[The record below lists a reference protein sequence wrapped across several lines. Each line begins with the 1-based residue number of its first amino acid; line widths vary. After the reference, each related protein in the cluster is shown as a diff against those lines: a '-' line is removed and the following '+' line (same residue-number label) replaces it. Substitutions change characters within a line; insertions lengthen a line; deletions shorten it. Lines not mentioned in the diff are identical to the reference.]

1 MEILGGSD
9 MLLLELLTSG
19 EHTEI
24 IVLEQQEDGCL
35 RKRSDNLFQRGDDLA
50 CYSRLILFGQV

>member
-9 MLLLELLTSG
+9 MLLLEHLTSG

-24 IVLEQQEDGCL
+24 IVLEQQDMVVGG
-35 RKRSDNLFQRGDDLA
+35 KDPITSFNGVTTWLA
-50 CYSRLILFGQV
+50 TPG